1 LGKNERAPINARHAG
16 RATKEMRIAMAAL
29 LPDSHAEG
37 ADKNMKHL
45 FLMILSMPALAWSA
59 DYVVG
64 PGRQFASI
72 GQVPWESLT
81 AGDRVRIHWREKAYH
96 EKWVLCCRGTQAQPI
111 VITGVPGPKGQ
122 LPVIDGRDAMT
133 SSALNYWGQERGVIK
148 IGGSNLTGNTIPG
161 HLVLENLDIRGG
173 RRPHTFSG
181 RRGAA
186 AYSKDAASVNV
197 EIVEHLVLR
206 NLVLHDSSNGLMV
219 SPQSKDVRVERC
231 HIYDNGNPGSISEH
245 NAYSECL
252 GMVYE
257 GNHFGPLR
265 EGCRGNNLKD
275 RSAGLVVAHNWIEGG
290 NRQLDLVDAMGNPA
304 LNASP
309 AYRSTHVYG
318 NVLIERDGDGN
329 NQIVHYGG
337 DMGDTK
343 TYRKG
348 VLHFYHN
355 TVISSRTT
363 ATALF
368 RLSSPDE
375 SVDCRNN
382 ILHVTTGGKN
392 LSLMVT
398 VGKLTLGKN
407 WLTSGWVPSYEE
419 FSGQIEKPEPA
430 IEGDTLGF
438 VSVEQQDFSLQPG
451 SLCFQAASPLPKEL
465 PLPSRRYIRHQKLE
479 ELKVVDEA
487 RNLGGL

>member
-1 LGKNERAPINARHAG
+1 MTLFRCFLYSMTLLISQHAMSNAAVY
-16 RATKEMRIAMAAL
+16 E
-29 LPDSHAEG
+29 
-37 ADKNMKHL
+37 
-45 FLMILSMPALAWSA
+45 
-59 DYVVG
+59 VG
-64 PGRQFASI
+64 PGKAHSSI
-72 GQVPWESLT
+72 GSVPWESIGP
-81 AGDRVRIHWREKAYH
+81 GDTVRIHWRSKPYR
-96 EKWVLCCRGTQAQPI
+96 EKWVLCCRGTKEKPI
-111 VITGVPGPKGQ
+111 TVTGVAGPEGQ
-122 LPVIDGRDAMT
+122 LPMIDGQDAT
-133 SSALNYWGQERGVIK
+133 TRAGLNYWGQERGVIK
-148 IGGSNLTGNTIPG
+148 VGGSNLTGSTVPG
-161 HLVLENLDIRGG
+161 HILLENLDIRGG

-181 RRGAA
+181 RRGAT

-219 SPQSKDVRVERC
+219 SPQSKNVRVERC

-252 GMVYE
+252 GMIYE

-318 NVLIERDGDGN
+318 NVLIEREGDGN

-363 ATALF
+363 PTALF

-407 WLTSGWVPSYEE
+407 WLTSGWVPTYEE
-419 FSGQIEKPEPA
+419 FSGQIEKSEPA
-430 IEGDTLGF
+430 IEGDAPGF
-438 VSVEQQDFSLQPG
+438 VSAEQQDFSLQPG
-451 SLCFQAASPLPKEL
+451 SLCLQAASPLPKDLRL
-465 PLPSRRYIRHQKLE
+465 PTQRYSKHQKLE
-479 ELKVVDEA
+479 ELKVIEVPS
-487 RNLGGL
+487 NLGAF